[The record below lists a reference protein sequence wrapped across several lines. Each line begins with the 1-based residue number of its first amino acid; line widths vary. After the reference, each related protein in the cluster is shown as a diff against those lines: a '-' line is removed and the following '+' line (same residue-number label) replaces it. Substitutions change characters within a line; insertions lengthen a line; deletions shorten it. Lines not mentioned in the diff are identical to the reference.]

1 MTSENE
7 SNIEVKNEGAQREV
21 STKKDMNESR
31 ESKKVKAEGKRRGRK
46 ASGSNSTT
54 NITNATTVKMAAKKQ
69 QQVSISKRLLTKL
82 DKHESALQE
91 ISSSIKLLN
100 SKRFRK
106 KLDSIDMLIKEVKV
120 LDRRLKKVEKVISGL
135 KRR

>member
-7 SNIEVKNEGAQREV
+7 SNVEVKNEGTQKEV
-21 STKKDMNESR
+21 SAKKDMSEVRESR
-31 ESKKVKAEGKRRGRK
+31 RAKAEGKRRGRK

-54 NITNATTVKMAAKKQ
+54 NVTDATTVKIATKKQ
-69 QQVSISKRLLTKL
+69 QQVSKRLLTRL
-82 DKHESALQE
+82 SKHESALQE
-91 ISSSIKLLN
+91 ISSRIKLLN

-120 LDRRLKKVEKVISGL
+120 LDRRLKKVEKVIGRL

>member
-1 MTSENE
+1 MVSENE
-7 SNIEVKNEGAQREV
+7 SNIEVKNEGAQKEV
-21 STKKDMNESR
+21 STKKDINEAR
-31 ESKKVKAEGKRRGRK
+31 VSKRVKTEGKRRGRK
-46 ASGSNSTT
+46 ASDSNSTA
-54 NITNATTVKMAAKKQ
+54 NITNVTTVKMATKKQ
-69 QQVSISKRLLTKL
+69 QQLSKRLLTKL

-120 LDRRLKKVEKVISGL
+120 LDRRLKKVEKVIGRL

>member
-1 MTSENE
+1 MTSESE
-7 SNIEVKNEGAQREV
+7 SNVEVKNEGAQKEV
-21 STKKDMNESR
+21 NAKKDMSEVRESR
-31 ESKKVKAEGKRRGRK
+31 KVRAAGKRRGRK

-54 NITNATTVKMAAKKQ
+54 NITSAPPVKVATKEQ
-69 QQVSISKRLLTKL
+69 QQVSKRLLTKL
-82 DKHESALQE
+82 NKHESALQE

-106 KLDSIDMLIKEVKV
+106 KLDSIDILIKEVKV
-120 LDRRLKKVEKVISGL
+120 LDRRLKKVEKLISRL

>member
-7 SNIEVKNEGAQREV
+7 SNVEVKNEGAQKEV
-21 STKKDMNESR
+21 SAKKDMNEVR
-31 ESKKVKAEGKRRGRK
+31 ESRKAKAEGKRRGRK

-54 NITNATTVKMAAKKQ
+54 NITNATTVKIATKKQ
-69 QQVSISKRLLTKL
+69 QQVSKRLLTRL
-82 DKHESALQE
+82 SKHESALQE
-91 ISSSIKLLN
+91 ISSRIKLLN

-106 KLDSIDMLIKEVKV
+106 KLDSIDTLIKEVKV
-120 LDRRLKKVEKVISGL
+120 LDRRLKKVEKVIGRL